1 MTDAFDQ
8 WREWAGKPAGDRRTS
23 PAESYHA
30 VMDLPPE
37 DRFDREKVNEAA
49 LNNDKSAYDHA
60 RKSRQSGRC
69 GLDKGLCHLGGRKRM
84 ACRKRS

>member
-8 WREWAGKPAGDRRTS
+8 WREWAGKPPGDRRTS

-49 LNNDKSAYDHA
+49 LNNDKSLSGFTSMVIGA
-60 RKSRQSGRC
+60 RRC

>member
-8 WREWAGKPAGDRRTS
+8 WREWAGKPPGDRRTS

-49 LNNDKSAYDHA
+49 LNNDKNLSGFTSMVISARA
-60 RKSRQSGRC
+60 MWIG
-69 GLDKGLCHLGGRKRM
+69 
-84 ACRKRS
+84 